1 MMNSMKSQNTLATPL
16 IAVAIIRQKNQSKS
30 KTEEKEQLL
39 IKSSTDHPRQSSPL
53 SNTIS
58 PKVDLAVVI
67 FWINTNTTC
76 LSMYCSLSRSACV
89 GSRYKS
95 PTCLSAKDE
104 KIRWWVKDGT
114 RWPRDETRQTRK
126 FPTSFQHLRER
137 PQTWQSSPEHNVT
150 RHRVLHGTRL
160 KHRLFD
166 LCWRWLSFEANVP
179 NIFWEKK
186 IEGELVTPSVNVWL
200 NWCQFWWNPA
210 YQLCMSQLAIFL
222 LWIVMDTAQRVLLLN
237 SLSFA
242 FVST

>member
-1 MMNSMKSQNTLATPL
+1 M
-16 IAVAIIRQKNQSKS
+16 
-30 KTEEKEQLL
+30 LL
-39 IKSSTDHPRQSSPL
+39 GRAYL
-53 SNTIS
+53 
-58 PKVDLAVVI
+58 
-67 FWINTNTTC
+67 W
-76 LSMYCSLSRSACV
+76 SRF
-89 GSRYKS
+89 
-95 PTCLSAKDE
+95 PP
-104 KIRWWVKDGT
+104 RWWQVTRWSKDGR
-114 RWPRDETRQTRK
+114 RWPRNEKRRK

-150 RHRVLHGTRL
+150 RHRVLHGTRV

-179 NIFWEKK
+179 NISWEKK
-186 IEGELVTPSVNVWL
+186 IEGELVTTSVNVWL

-237 SLSFA
+237 SLSFS